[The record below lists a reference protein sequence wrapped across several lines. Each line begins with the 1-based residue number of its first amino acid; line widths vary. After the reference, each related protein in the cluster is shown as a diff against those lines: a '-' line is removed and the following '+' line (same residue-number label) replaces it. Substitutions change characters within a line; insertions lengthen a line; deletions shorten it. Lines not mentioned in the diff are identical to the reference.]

1 VFETDFK
8 PMPRSWPHLL
18 RPTVLRPLAALCALL
33 ACSAVSRAADLRTLD
48 THHYRIH
55 ADLDADLIQDVATRM
70 DAMYDEYSRRLSAF
84 RPENDVP
91 RLEVYLFRTQ
101 ADYLRFTG
109 EKLQNTGGVY
119 IPRRNL
125 LAAFLEGQGRDGLRR
140 TLQHEAFHQFA
151 YNVIS
156 PNLPVW
162 LNEGMAQLFEEA
174 VWDGTSFWLGNVP
187 PRRLRQL
194 KNDLAKVR
202 LIDFTRMLSM
212 TQDQWA
218 ENLGADGDLGA
229 TQYNQCWA
237 MVHFLTFVQDEKGE
251 PLHRKRLVNLLRLL
265 HDGKDASAAF
275 KEAFSPNIRGFQ
287 DRFCEYA
294 KALEASPTATLIE
307 RQGVL
312 ADLLSELDKRGQRF
326 ASVAQFRKVAMA
338 GGYRMHYTKGEL
350 SWESEKDLKV
360 YFADIVGRPLGDR
373 ELYFEARVGAPLP
386 DVVCRCAKELQLRTR
401 FHRVGDRYEHEILV
415 ESLNKTVGTVG
426 KAY

>member
-1 VFETDFK
+1 
-8 PMPRSWPHLL
+8 MLRYRPHLICSL
-18 RPTVLRPLAALCALL
+18 LALCAL
-33 ACSAVSRAADLRTLD
+33 AAGGATASAAELRNLD
-48 THHYRIH
+48 TRHYRIH

-70 DAMYDEYSRRLSAF
+70 DAMYDEYARRLSVF
-84 RPENDVP
+84 QPENEVP

-101 ADYLRFTG
+101 GDYLRFTG

-202 LIDFTRMLSM
+202 LIDFSRMLTMS
-212 TQDQWA
+212 QDQWA
-218 ENLGADGDLGA
+218 QNLGADGDLGA

-237 MVHFLTFVQDEKGE
+237 MVHFLTFVTDDKGE
-251 PLHRKRLVNLLRLL
+251 PLHRKRLINLLRLL
-265 HDGKDASAAF
+265 HDGKESAAAF
-275 KEAFSPNIRGFQ
+275 REAFSPNVRGFQ
-287 DRFCEYA
+287 DRFSEYA
-294 KALEASPTATLIE
+294 STLEATPTATLIE

-312 ADLLSELDKRGQRF
+312 ADLLSELDKRGLRF
-326 ASVAQFRKVAMA
+326 SNISQFRKTAMT

-360 YFADIVGRPLGDR
+360 YFSDIAGRSLSESD
-373 ELYFEARVGAPLP
+373 LYFEQRPGAPLP

-401 FHRVGDRYEHEILV
+401 FHRAGDRYEHEILV
-415 ESLNKTVGTVG
+415 ESPHTLR
-426 KAY
+426 ASR

>member
-1 VFETDFK
+1 
-8 PMPRSWPHLL
+8 
-18 RPTVLRPLAALCALL
+18 
-33 ACSAVSRAADLRTLD
+33 
-48 THHYRIH
+48 
-55 ADLDADLIQDVATRM
+55 
-70 DAMYDEYSRRLSAF
+70 MYEEYARRLSAF
-84 RPENDVP
+84 QPENDVP

-194 KNDLAKVR
+194 KNDITKVR
-202 LIDFTRMLSM
+202 LIDFSRMLSM
-212 TQDQWA
+212 TQEQWA

-237 MVHFLTFVQDEKGE
+237 MVHFLTFVQDEKNE
-251 PLHRKRLVNLLRLL
+251 PLHRKRLINLLRLL
-265 HDGKDASAAF
+265 HEGKEATAAF

-287 DRFCEYA
+287 DRFVEYA
-294 KALEASPTATLIE
+294 RALEATPTATLIE

-312 ADLLSELDKRGQRF
+312 ADLLSELEKRGQRF
-326 ASVAQFRKVAMA
+326 ASVGQFRKAAMA

-350 SWESEKDLKV
+350 SWESEKDLKI
-360 YFADIVGRPLGDR
+360 YFADMLGRPLGDR
-373 ELYFEARVGAPLP
+373 ELYFEQRAGAPLP
-386 DVVCRCAKELQLRTR
+386 DVICRCAKELQLRTR

-415 ESLNKTVGTVG
+415 ESLQKTVGTPVG
-426 KAY
+426 RAD